1 MITPTPEQ
9 PEVTL
14 TIDGQ
19 QLSVPPGTTI
29 WEAARDAG
37 IDIPVLCHSDRME
50 PVGVCR
56 MCVVDVGERVL
67 APACMRECQA
77 DMSVDASSEKV
88 EKHRRMLTELLLSE
102 HPVPCD
108 RELSSGDCE
117 LEALGRQY
125 GLLPDAP
132 TSEALDSDIDHAGT
146 SCVGPA
152 ERFAASTAKLADHDD
167 RSGWRGLD
175 LSSPVIAVDHQACIL
190 CDRCVRACDDI
201 QSNEVIGRSGKG
213 FDSQIAFDLSNPMG
227 DSTCVSCGECVSA
240 CPTGAL
246 VQQQITLPVVPTEEM
261 NSVDSV
267 CPYCG
272 VGCAITF
279 HTIGNQI
286 VTAEGRDSPVND
298 GRLCVKGRYGWDYT
312 MHPQRLTKP
321 LIRIDSA
328 YPKGPLSSEVTQSVS
343 RRAGGV
349 VDYAEVLPAF
359 REATW
364 EEALDLIGEKLCAIR
379 DEHGG
384 NALAGFGSAKCSNE
398 EAYLFQKLIRGGFG
412 TNNVDHCTRLCHAS
426 SVAALMETIGSGAV
440 TNVFADVS
448 RSAVALVTGSNA
460 TSNHPVAAT
469 FIKDA
474 AKKGTKLIMVDVRR
488 HDLADFCTHFA
499 QIKPGTDVAFYNGVM
514 HTLIVEGLV
523 DHDYITAHTEDFEK
537 LKTLLLADYSPEVAS
552 EICGVPASEI
562 RAIAR
567 TIGGKDESQESSVQ
581 RQAAND
587 PSTLSSQPSALPSML
602 VFWGMGIS
610 QHTTGTDNARCLIS
624 LCLMTGN
631 VGKPGAGLHPLR
643 GQNNVQGASDA
654 GLIPMVYPDYQ
665 PVTDAAIRQKFE
677 AAWGRTL
684 DDKPGLTVVEI
695 MKAALAGSIKGMY
708 ILGEN
713 PFISDPNSNKIRKA
727 LSALDFLVVQDIFL
741 TETAEFADVILPAS
755 SYFEKSGTYTNT
767 DRRVQVG
774 HPVLESPGE
783 AREDWRII
791 CDIAERVGF
800 SMRYDSPAEVFAE
813 FTALTKNYA
822 GLSHENLGP
831 TGKLWPCPDPETGDG
846 VQILFGD
853 GFPTASGRGRFV
865 PCPYLPADELP
876 DDEYPFILNTGRVLE
891 HWHTGSMTRRSYA
904 LNSIEPNAFAAMHPS
919 DVATLNLAA
928 GDHISVSSRRGT
940 ISLAVRSDD
949 SIEPGCI
956 FIPFHFREAAANIL
970 TTDALDPY
978 GKIPEFKFCAV
989 KVEKTP
995 ESNAS
1000 FSHGAS

>member
-9 PEVTL
+9 PDVTL

-19 QLSVPPGTTI
+19 QVTVPAGTTI

-37 IDIPVLCHSDRME
+37 IDIPVLCHSDGMD

-67 APACMRECQA
+67 APSCMRECQP
-77 DMSVDASSEKV
+77 DMTVDASSQNV
-88 EKHRRMLTELLLSE
+88 EKHRRVLTELLLSE
-102 HPVPCD
+102 HPVPCA

-117 LEALGRQY
+117 LEALGRQH
-125 GLLPDAP
+125 GLIPDIL
-132 TSEALDSDIDHAGT
+132 SEDADCAGA

-152 ERFAASTAKLADHDD
+152 ERFTPATARLDDHDD
-167 RSGWRGLD
+167 RTGWRSFDG
-175 LSSPVIAVDHQACIL
+175 SSPVIAVDHQACIL

-201 QSNEVIGRSGKG
+201 QSNDVIGRTGKG

-227 DSTCVSCGECVSA
+227 DSTCVSCGECVSS

-246 VQQQITLPVVPTEEM
+246 VQQQITLPVIPSDEM
-261 NSVDSV
+261 TPVDSV

-279 HTIGNQI
+279 HTVDNQI
-286 VTAEGRDSPVND
+286 VMAEGRESPVNH
-298 GRLCVKGRYGWDYT
+298 GRLCVKGRYGWDYP
-312 MHPQRLTKP
+312 MHAQRLTKP

-349 VDYAEVLPAF
+349 VDYAEVMPAF
-359 REATW
+359 REASW
-364 EEALDLIGEKLCAIR
+364 EEALDLIGTRLSSIR

-398 EAYLFQKLIRGGFG
+398 EAYLFQKLVRGGFG

-440 TNVFADVS
+440 TNVFADVE
-448 RSAVALVTGSNA
+448 RSGVALVTGSNA

-469 FIKDA
+469 FMKDA

-514 HTLIVEGLV
+514 HTLIAEGLV
-523 DHDYITAHTEDFEK
+523 DQEYIAEHTEDFEK
-537 LKTLLLADYSPEVAS
+537 LKTLLADYSPEVAS
-552 EICGVPASEI
+552 EICGVPADEI

-567 TIGGKDESQESSVQ
+567 TIGETTPVGGARGDE
-581 RQAAND
+581 
-587 PSTLSSQPSALPSML
+587 PGGML

-631 VGKPGAGLHPLR
+631 VGKPGSGLHPLR

-654 GLIPMVYPDYQ
+654 GLIPMVFPDYQ

-677 AAWGRTL
+677 TAWGRTL
-684 DDKPGLTVVEI
+684 DENPGLTVVEI

-713 PFISDPNSNKIRKA
+713 PFISDPNSNKVRKA

-774 HPVLESPGE
+774 RPVLESPGE

-791 CDIAERVGF
+791 CDISERLGF
-800 SMRYDSPAEVFAE
+800 SMNYESPAEVFAE
-813 FTALTKNYA
+813 FTSLTKNYA
-822 GLSHENLGP
+822 GLTHENLGP
-831 TGKLWPCPDPETGDG
+831 TGKLWPCPDPEGGDG

-853 GFPTASGRGRFV
+853 GFPTESGRGRFV

-876 DDEYPFILNTGRVLE
+876 DAEYPFVLSTGRVLE

-904 LNSIEPNAFAAMHPS
+904 LNSIEPAAFAAMHPS
-919 DVATLNLAA
+919 DVATLNLGT

-940 ISLAVRSDD
+940 ITLAVRSDD
-949 SIEPGCI
+949 SIEPGSV

-989 KVEKTP
+989 KVERASASVRHPTTP
-995 ESNAS
+995 
-1000 FSHGAS
+1000 

>member
-1 MITPTPEQ
+1 MITPTAEQ
-9 PEVTL
+9 QDVTL
-14 TIDGQ
+14 TVDGQ
-19 QLSVPPGTTI
+19 QITVPVGTTI

-37 IDIPVLCHSDRME
+37 IDIPVLCHSDGME

-67 APACMRECQA
+67 APSCMRECQP
-77 DMSVDASSEKV
+77 DMSVDASSQNV
-88 EKHRRMLTELLLSE
+88 EKHRRVLTELLLSE
-102 HPVPCD
+102 HPVPCA

-125 GLLPDAP
+125 GLLPD
-132 TSEALDSDIDHAGT
+132 TLSDDADCAGA
-146 SCVGPA
+146 SCVGPP
-152 ERFAASTAKLADHDD
+152 ERFVPAAARLDDHVD
-167 RSGWRGLD
+167 RAGWRSFD
-175 LSSPVIAVDHQACIL
+175 DSSPVIAVDHQACIL

-201 QSNEVIGRSGKG
+201 QSNDVIGRSGKG

-227 DSTCVSCGECVSA
+227 DSTCVSCGECVSS

-246 VQQQITLPVVPTEEM
+246 VQQQITLPVIPPEEM
-261 NSVDSV
+261 TSVDSV

-279 HTIGNQI
+279 NTVDNQI
-286 VTAEGRDSPVND
+286 VQAEGRESLVNH
-298 GRLCVKGRYGWDYT
+298 GRLCVKGRYGWDYP
-312 MHPQRLTKP
+312 MHSQRLTKP

-328 YPKGPLSSEVTQSVS
+328 YPKGPLSGEVTQSVS

-349 VDYAEVLPAF
+349 VDYAEVMPAF
-359 REATW
+359 REASW
-364 EEALDLIGEKLCAIR
+364 DEALDLIGNKLGSIR

-398 EAYLFQKLIRGGFG
+398 EAYLFQKLVRGGFG

-440 TNVFADVS
+440 TNVFADVAQS
-448 RSAVALVTGSNA
+448 DVCLVTGSNA

-469 FIKDA
+469 FMKDA

-488 HDLADFCTHFA
+488 HDLADFATHFA

-514 HTLIVEGLV
+514 HTLIAEGLV
-523 DHDYITAHTEDFEK
+523 DQDYIAAHTEDFEK
-537 LKTLLLADYSPEVAS
+537 LKTLLLADYSPEAAS
-552 EICGVPASEI
+552 EICGVSTDEI

-567 TIGGKDESQESSVQ
+567 TIGETTPVGRAPGSK
-581 RQAAND
+581 
-587 PSTLSSQPSALPSML
+587 PGGML

-631 VGKPGAGLHPLR
+631 VGKPGSGLHPLR

-654 GLIPMVYPDYQ
+654 GLIPMVFPDYQ
-665 PVTDAAIRQKFE
+665 PVADAAIRQKFE

-684 DDKPGLTVVEI
+684 DENPGLTVVEI

-713 PFISDPNSNKIRKA
+713 PFISDPNSNKVRKA
-727 LSALDFLVVQDIFL
+727 LAALDFLVVQDIFL

-774 HPVLESPGE
+774 RPVLESPGE

-791 CDIAERVGF
+791 CDISDRLGF
-800 SMRYDSPAEVFAE
+800 PMSYDSPAEVFAE
-813 FTALTKNYA
+813 FTSLTKNYA
-822 GLSHENLGP
+822 GLTHENLGP

-853 GFPTASGRGRFV
+853 GFPTKSGRGRFV

-876 DDEYPFILNTGRVLE
+876 DEAYPFVLSTGRVLE

-919 DVATLNLAA
+919 DVASLKLES

-940 ISLAVRSDD
+940 ITLAVRSDD
-949 SIEPGCI
+949 SIEPGCV
-956 FIPFHFREAAANIL
+956 FIPFHFREAAANVL

-978 GKIPEFKFCAV
+978 GKIPEFKYCAV
-989 KVEKTP
+989 NVEK
-995 ESNAS
+995 AS
-1000 FSHGAS
+1000 KATDSIL

>member
-1 MITPTPEQ
+1 MKIVSRTQRTAMITPATES
-9 PEVTL
+9 TDIAL
-14 TIDGQ
+14 SIDGQ
-19 QLSVPPGTTI
+19 QLTVPMGTSI
-29 WEAARDAG
+29 WEAARQSG
-37 IDIPVLCHSDRME
+37 IDIPVLCHSDRLD

-56 MCVVDVGERVL
+56 LCVVDVGERVL
-67 APACMRECQA
+67 GASCMRECQSG
-77 DMSVDASSEKV
+77 MSVDASSEKV
-88 EKHRRMLTELLLSE
+88 QKHRRMLTELLLSE
-102 HPVPCD
+102 HPVPCA

-117 LEALGRQY
+117 LEALGRRY
-125 GLLPDAP
+125 GLLPDAL
-132 TSEALDSDIDHAGT
+132 TTDASTVDTDRAGA

-152 ERFAASTAKLADHDD
+152 ERFSASSANLTDHDD

-175 LSSPVIAVDHQACIL
+175 ISSPVIAVDHQACIL

-213 FDSQIAFDLSNPMG
+213 FAAQIAFDLSNPMG
-227 DSTCVSCGECVSA
+227 NSTCVSCGECVSA

-246 VQQQITLPVVPTEEM
+246 VQRQITLPVIPSEEM
-261 NSVDSV
+261 NPVDSV

-279 HTIGNQI
+279 HTKDNRI
-286 VTAEGRDSPVND
+286 VIAEGRDSPVNH
-298 GRLCVKGRYGWDYT
+298 GRLCVKGRYGWDYS

-321 LIRIDSA
+321 LIRISDA

-349 VDYAEVLPAF
+349 VDYAEVMPAF
-359 REATW
+359 REASW
-364 EEALDLIGEKLCAIR
+364 DEALDLIGRKLSGIR

-398 EAYLFQKLIRGGFG
+398 EAYLFQKLVRCGFG

-448 RSAVALVTGSNA
+448 RSAVALITGSNA
-460 TSNHPVAAT
+460 TANHPVAAT
-469 FIKDA
+469 FMKDA
-474 AKKGTKLIMVDVRR
+474 AKHGTKLIMVDVRR
-488 HDLADFCTHFA
+488 HDLADFATHFA
-499 QIKPGTDVAFYNGVM
+499 QIKPGTDVAFYNGIM
-514 HTLIVEGLV
+514 HTLIAEGLV
-523 DHDYITAHTEDFEK
+523 DQDYIAAHTEDFEK
-537 LKTLLLADYSPEVAS
+537 LKTLLLTDYSPEAAS
-552 EICGVPASEI
+552 DICGVPADEI

-567 TIGGKDESQESSVQ
+567 TIGETTPIGGDIGG
-581 RQAAND
+581 
-587 PSTLSSQPSALPSML
+587 ML

-631 VGKPGAGLHPLR
+631 VGKPGSGLHPLR

-654 GLIPMVYPDYQ
+654 GLIPMVFPDYQ
-665 PVTDAAIRQKFE
+665 PVSDAAIRRKFE
-677 AAWGRTL
+677 TAWGRTL
-684 DDKPGLTVVEI
+684 DPNPGLTVVEI

-713 PFISDPNSNKIRKA
+713 PFISDPNSNKVRKA
-727 LSALDFLVVQDIFL
+727 LAALDFLVVQDIFL

-767 DRRVQVG
+767 DRRVQLG
-774 HPVLESPGE
+774 RPVITSPGE

-791 CDIAERVGF
+791 RDIAERLGF
-800 SMRYDSPAEVFAE
+800 PMPYESTAEVFAE
-813 FTALTKNYA
+813 FTSLTNSYA
-822 GLSHENLGP
+822 GLTHENLGP
-831 TGKLWPCPDPETGDG
+831 TGKLWPCLDPENGDG

-853 GFPTASGRGRFV
+853 GFPTATGRGRFV

-876 DDEYPFILNTGRVLE
+876 DEEYPFVLSTGRVLE

-904 LNSIEPNAFAAMHPS
+904 LNSIEPDAFAAMHPS
-919 DVATLNLAA
+919 DVATLNLED

-949 SIEPGCI
+949 SIDPGSI

-978 GKIPEFKFCAV
+978 GKIPEFKYCAV
-989 KVEKTP
+989 KVE
-995 ESNAS
+995 NAS
-1000 FSHGAS
+1000 GLST

>member
-9 PEVTL
+9 QDVTL
-14 TIDGQ
+14 TIDGKQ
-19 QLSVPPGTTI
+19 ITVPVGTTI

-37 IDIPVLCHSDRME
+37 IDIPVLCHSEGMD

-67 APACMRECQA
+67 APSCMRECQPN
-77 DMSVDASSEKV
+77 MNVDASSQKV
-88 EKHRRMLTELLLSE
+88 EKHRRVLAELLLSE
-102 HPVPCD
+102 HPVPCA

-117 LEALGRQY
+117 LEALGRQF
-125 GLLPDAP
+125 GLLPDSL
-132 TSEALDSDIDHAGT
+132 SEAAG
-146 SCVGPA
+146 CAGAP
-152 ERFAASTAKLADHDD
+152 ERFAPATATLNDQSD
-167 RSGWRGLD
+167 RTGWRSFDG
-175 LSSPVIAVDHQACIL
+175 SSPVIAVDHQACIL

-201 QSNEVIGRSGKG
+201 QSNDVIGRSGKG
-213 FDSQIAFDLSNPMG
+213 FASQIAFDLNNPMG
-227 DSTCVSCGECVSA
+227 DSTCVSCGECVSS

-246 VQQQITLPVVPTEEM
+246 VQQQITLPVLPSDEM
-261 NSVDSV
+261 TSVDSV

-279 HTIGNQI
+279 HTVDNQI
-286 VTAEGRDSPVND
+286 VMAEGRDSPVNH
-298 GRLCVKGRYGWDYT
+298 GRLCVKGRYGWDYP

-321 LIRIDSA
+321 LIRIESA
-328 YPKGPLSSEVTQSVS
+328 YPKGPLSSEVTKSVS

-349 VDYAEVLPAF
+349 VDYSEVMPAF
-359 REATW
+359 REASW
-364 EEALDLIGEKLCAIR
+364 EEALDLIGSKLSGIR

-398 EAYLFQKLIRGGFG
+398 EAYLFQKLVRGGFG

-440 TNVFADVS
+440 TNVFADVE
-448 RSAVALVTGSNA
+448 RSDVCLVTGSNA

-469 FIKDA
+469 FMKDA

-499 QIKPGTDVAFYNGVM
+499 QINPGSDVAFYNGVM
-514 HTLIVEGLV
+514 HALIAEDLV
-523 DHDYITAHTEDFEK
+523 DHEYIAAHTEDFEK
-537 LKTLLLADYSPEVAS
+537 LKSLLLADYSPEAVS
-552 EICGVPASEI
+552 EICGVPADEI

-567 TIGGKDESQESSVQ
+567 TIGETTPAGRGPGDK
-581 RQAAND
+581 
-587 PSTLSSQPSALPSML
+587 TGGML

-631 VGKPGAGLHPLR
+631 VGKPGSGLHPLR

-654 GLIPMVYPDYQ
+654 GLIPMGFPDYQ
-665 PVTDAAIRQKFE
+665 PVSDAAIRRKFE
-677 AAWGRTL
+677 TAWGRTL
-684 DDKPGLTVVEI
+684 DPNPGLTVVEI

-713 PFISDPNSNKIRKA
+713 PFISDPNSNKVRKA
-727 LSALDFLVVQDIFL
+727 LAALDFLVVQDIFL

-767 DRRVQVG
+767 DRRVQLG
-774 HPVLESPGE
+774 RPVITSPGE

-791 CDIAERVGF
+791 RDIAERLGF
-800 SMRYDSPAEVFAE
+800 PMPYESTAEVFAE
-813 FTALTKNYA
+813 FTSLTNSYA
-822 GLSHENLGP
+822 GLTHENLGP
-831 TGKLWPCPDPETGDG
+831 TGKLWPCLDPENGDG

-853 GFPTASGRGRFV
+853 GFPTATGRGRFV

-876 DDEYPFILNTGRVLE
+876 DEEYPFVLSTGRVLE

-904 LNSIEPNAFAAMHPS
+904 LNSIEPDAFAAMHPS
-919 DVATLNLAA
+919 DVATLNLED

-949 SIEPGCI
+949 SIDPGSI

-978 GKIPEFKFCAV
+978 GKIPEFKYCAV
-989 KVEKTP
+989 KVE
-995 ESNAS
+995 NAS
-1000 FSHGAS
+1000 GLST

>member
-9 PEVTL
+9 PDVTL

-19 QLSVPPGTTI
+19 QVTVPAGTTI
-29 WEAARDAG
+29 WEAACDAG
-37 IDIPVLCHSDRME
+37 IDIPVLCHSDGMD

-67 APACMRECQA
+67 APSCMRECQP
-77 DMSVDASSEKV
+77 DMTVDASSQNV
-88 EKHRRMLTELLLSE
+88 EKHRRVLTELLLSE
-102 HPVPCD
+102 HPVPCA

-125 GLLPDAP
+125 GLFPD
-132 TSEALDSDIDHAGT
+132 TLSEDADCAGA
-146 SCVGPA
+146 SCVGPP
-152 ERFAASTAKLADHDD
+152 ERFAPATARLDDHDD
-167 RSGWRGLD
+167 RTGWRSFDG
-175 LSSPVIAVDHQACIL
+175 SSPVIAVDHQACIL

-201 QSNEVIGRSGKG
+201 QSNDVIGRSGKG

-227 DSTCVSCGECVSA
+227 DSTCVSCGECVSS

-246 VQQQITLPVVPTEEM
+246 VQQQITLPVIPSDEM
-261 NSVDSV
+261 TSVDSV

-279 HTIGNQI
+279 NTVDNQI
-286 VTAEGRDSPVND
+286 VMAEGRESPVNH
-298 GRLCVKGRYGWDYT
+298 GRLCVKGRYGWDYP

-328 YPKGPLSSEVTQSVS
+328 YPKGPLSAEVTQSVS

-349 VDYAEVLPAF
+349 VDYAEVMPAF
-359 REATW
+359 REASW
-364 EEALDLIGEKLCAIR
+364 EEALDLIGKKLCGIR

-398 EAYLFQKLIRGGFG
+398 EAYLFQKLVRGGFG

-440 TNVFADVS
+440 TNVFADVE
-448 RSAVALVTGSNA
+448 RSGVALVTGSNA

-469 FIKDA
+469 FMKDA
-474 AKKGTKLIMVDVRR
+474 AKKGTKLIMADVRR
-488 HDLADFCTHFA
+488 HDLADFATHFA

-514 HTLIVEGLV
+514 HTLIAEGLV
-523 DHDYITAHTEDFEK
+523 DQDYIAAHTEDFEK
-537 LKTLLLADYSPEVAS
+537 LKTLLLADYSPEAAS
-552 EICGVPASEI
+552 EICGVTADEI

-567 TIGGKDESQESSVQ
+567 TIGETTPAGGDIGG
-581 RQAAND
+581 
-587 PSTLSSQPSALPSML
+587 ML

-631 VGKPGAGLHPLR
+631 VGKPGSGLHPLR

-654 GLIPMVYPDYQ
+654 GLIPMVFPDYQ

-684 DDKPGLTVVEI
+684 DENPGLTVVEI

-713 PFISDPNSNKIRKA
+713 PFISDPNSNKVRKA

-774 HPVLESPGE
+774 RPVLESPGE

-791 CDIAERVGF
+791 CDISQRLGF
-800 SMRYDSPAEVFAE
+800 PMNYESPAEVFAE
-813 FTALTKNYA
+813 FTSLTKNYA
-822 GLSHENLGP
+822 GLTHENLGP
-831 TGKLWPCPDPETGDG
+831 TGKLWPCPNPETGDG

-853 GFPTASGRGRFV
+853 GFPTESGRGRFV

-876 DDEYPFILNTGRVLE
+876 DAEYPFVLSTGRVLE

-904 LNSIEPNAFAAMHPS
+904 LNSIEPDAFAAMHPS
-919 DVATLNLAA
+919 DVATLNLEAD
-928 GDHISVSSRRGT
+928 DHISVSSRRGT

-949 SIEPGCI
+949 SIEPGSV

-978 GKIPEFKFCAV
+978 GKIPEFKYCAV
-989 KVEKTP
+989 KIEKASKTTT
-995 ESNAS
+995 SNS
-1000 FSHGAS
+1000 